1 MVAALAPLGSRFH
14 RWREVHFSVRSA
26 LIQRFATAGFE
37 VRTAATGR
45 QAIEYF
51 RGHSEEIACVILDLT
66 MPQLKVLL
74 SLFVAGPLPC
84 SSLADFMGASLPTMN
99 GVLERLKERGLI
111 VRRPD
116 HQDRRRLLNSLTARG
131 HQLIDGLW
139 TSGQDWLSDL
149 LDRMHSTDLET
160 IEQAMTII
168 VEALS
173 RQEQHAW
180 TG

>member
-1 MVAALAPLGSRFH
+1 MAADDRDQKERILSLAESLFKAARNQVPRDWH
-14 RWREVHFSVRSA
+14 R
-26 LIQRFATAGFE
+26 
-37 VRTAATGR
+37 
-45 QAIEYF
+45 
-51 RGHSEEIACVILDLT
+51 LDLT

-74 SLFVAGPLPC
+74 SLFVDGPLPC
-84 SSLADFMGASLPTMN
+84 SSLADFVAVSLPTMN

-116 HQDRRRLLNSLTARG
+116 PHDRRRILNSLTARG

-149 LDRMHSTDLET
+149 LDRMDGADLET
-160 IEQAMTII
+160 IEQALAI
-168 VEALS
+168 VVGALS
-173 RQEQHAW
+173 RQEQYAW

>member
-1 MVAALAPLGSRFH
+1 MAAHDRAQKELILSLAEDVFKAARHQVPRDWH
-14 RWREVHFSVRSA
+14 R
-26 LIQRFATAGFE
+26 
-37 VRTAATGR
+37 
-45 QAIEYF
+45 
-51 RGHSEEIACVILDLT
+51 LDLT

-74 SLFVAGPLPC
+74 SLFVDGPLPC
-84 SSLADFMGASLPTMN
+84 SSLADFMGTSLPTMN

-116 HQDRRRLLNSLTARG
+116 HQDRRRILNSLTARG

-139 TSGQDWLSDL
+139 TSGQDWLSEL
-149 LDRMHSTDLET
+149 LDRMGSADLET
-160 IEQAMTII
+160 IEQALAII
-168 VEALS
+168 AAALS

>member
-1 MVAALAPLGSRFH
+1 MTRPDGDQKERILSLAEDVFKAARNQVPRDWY
-14 RWREVHFSVRSA
+14 R
-26 LIQRFATAGFE
+26 
-37 VRTAATGR
+37 
-45 QAIEYF
+45 
-51 RGHSEEIACVILDLT
+51 LDLT

-74 SLFVAGPLPC
+74 SLFVDGPLPC
-84 SSLADFMGASLPTMN
+84 SSLAEAVGVSLPTMN

-111 VRRPD
+111 ARRPD
-116 HQDRRRLLNSLTARG
+116 RHDRRRILNSLTARG
-131 HQLIDGLW
+131 HELIDGLW

-149 LDRMHSTDLET
+149 LERMHNADLET
-160 IEQAMTII
+160 IEQALTII